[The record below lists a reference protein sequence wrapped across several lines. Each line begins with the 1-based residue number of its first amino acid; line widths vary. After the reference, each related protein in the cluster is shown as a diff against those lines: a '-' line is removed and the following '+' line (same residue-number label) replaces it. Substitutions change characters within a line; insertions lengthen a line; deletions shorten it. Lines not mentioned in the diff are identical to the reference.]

1 MNWFCINQYIQAALN
16 QRDELLDIDLDDLES
31 LMRDTQMLAYARSF
45 RDLACADIMSS
56 PVLTV
61 VASAPATSA
70 RDLLKRHDV
79 KALPVIDDADW
90 VIGIATRS
98 DLMDKYSAATA
109 FDMSEQAAQSKGVT
123 PLQYLLLLHI
133 KGYPEREWATIGE
146 LAQRLQA
153 QHHGVVALVS
163 RCEALKLVKRK
174 ASETDRRQV
183 EVHLLKTSEKLLA
196 RLAELHRAE
205 LRSLTSS
212 FRVPQI
218 DL

>member
-1 MNWFCINQYIQAALN
+1 MTERTRALVKTDFE
-16 QRDELLDIDLDDLES
+16 QLSEFRYQ
-31 LMRDTQMLAYARSF
+31 MRRF
-45 RDLACADIMSS
+45 ER
-56 PVLTV
+56 
-61 VASAPATSA
+61 
-70 RDLLKRHDV
+70 
-79 KALPVIDDADW
+79 
-90 VIGIATRS
+90 
-98 DLMDKYSAATA
+98 
-109 FDMSEQAAQSKGVT
+109 FSEQAAQSEGIT

-146 LAQRLQA
+146 LAERLQA

-183 EVHLLKTSEKLLA
+183 EVHLLKTGEKLLA